1 MKKIEIYKE
10 TVEILKDRKDWTA
23 AELENAFDNMDQEPA
38 LIGSF
43 ETYAEAKAFFDQEK
57 RNCRSY
63 YRQGYVMPLVIFDV
77 LWIEKNEYDD
87 DGDFLRSYEM
97 YDSYVADVEHDYYE

>member
-1 MKKIEIYKE
+1 MKKIEVYKE
-10 TVEILKDRKDWTA
+10 RVEILRDRKEWTA
-23 AELENAFDNMDQEPA
+23 AELKDAFDNMDQEPA

-43 ETYAEAKAFFDQEK
+43 ENYSQAKAFFDQEK

-77 LWIEKNEYDD
+77 LWIEENEYDE
-87 DGDFLRSYEM
+87 DGDFLRSCEM
-97 YDSYVADVEHDYYE
+97 YDSYIAEVEK